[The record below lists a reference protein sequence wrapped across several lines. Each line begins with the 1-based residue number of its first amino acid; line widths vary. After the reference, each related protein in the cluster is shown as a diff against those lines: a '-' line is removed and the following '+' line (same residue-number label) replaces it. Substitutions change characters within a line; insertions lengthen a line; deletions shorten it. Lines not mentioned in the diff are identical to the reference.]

1 MHLAYNTVTRLISI
15 ALLAIPLFIFT
26 RCTLPENS
34 EMNQGLQIV
43 MIAGDSWSTSLSE
56 NELNIYMM
64 NTDGT
69 ALKKLTSF
77 SANYQNIAPH
87 PTDAI
92 ICFAANIDSGQLIG
106 YYHNIFIIDILTE
119 QMTALTSTPNN
130 NNVAPVFSPYGS
142 EIFYLSTYGS
152 GNYRIFRTDVETPS
166 SVPVTEIDE
175 MHWKI
180 FDVSPLGTHIIY
192 NKRISEYDPVYTTHV
207 IIRDLETGIAQD
219 LMPDSSGIYVAL
231 SFNHDGSKI
240 YYRRD
245 RPGIASALYRMDL
258 DGSNTEQVSEYY
270 DMVGFENLHFTF
282 DGNSFLYLYS
292 DGYVNQPDIYLSSTL
307 GFQTTQLTNV
317 PGNHTTFLSVAND
330 DDLLAYSTRDGS
342 GYNIY
347 ITRISD
353 NHPAKITNTFVYN
366 HYPIFLSGM

>member
-1 MHLAYNTVTRLISI
+1 
-15 ALLAIPLFIFT
+15 
-26 RCTLPENS
+26 
-34 EMNQGLQIV
+34 
-43 MIAGDSWSTSLSE
+43 
-56 NELNIYMM
+56 
-64 NTDGT
+64 
-69 ALKKLTSF
+69 
-77 SANYQNIAPH
+77 
-87 PTDAI
+87 
-92 ICFAANIDSGQLIG
+92 
-106 YYHNIFIIDILTE
+106 
-119 QMTALTSTPNN
+119 
-130 NNVAPVFSPYGS
+130 
-142 EIFYLSTYGS
+142 
-152 GNYRIFRTDVETPS
+152 
-166 SVPVTEIDE
+166 
-175 MHWKI
+175 
-180 FDVSPLGTHIIY
+180 
-192 NKRISEYDPVYTTHV
+192 
-207 IIRDLETGIAQD
+207 
-219 LMPDSSGIYVAL
+219 
-231 SFNHDGSKI
+231 
-240 YYRRD
+240 
-245 RPGIASALYRMDL
+245 MDL